1 MNWEKSVAIVTGAAG
16 GIGGTFVRQL
26 LSGGC
31 RVVAIDKHSNKLEE
45 LAVACQAWHGALAIR
60 PVDITNEAE
69 IRATFTELSMH
80 FGVPEILVNNAGVLR
95 DGLLVKKEADNYV
108 RKLPTAQWRGVLE
121 ANLTGTYLMSREFAA
136 IRSQQAGEGVIV
148 NISSVTSAGN
158 PGQSAYAASKAG
170 MDALTRT
177 WALELAD
184 SHIRV
189 VGIAPGL
196 TDTPMARALPE
207 AELDDMLKNIPL
219 ERMATP
225 LEIWQGLRF
234 ALECDYFNGRILTI
248 DGGAG
253 FC

>member
-1 MNWEKSVAIVTGAAG
+1 
-16 GIGGTFVRQL
+16 
-26 LSGGC
+26 
-31 RVVAIDKHSNKLEE
+31 
-45 LAVACQAWHGALAIR
+45 
-60 PVDITNEAE
+60 
-69 IRATFTELSMH
+69 
-80 FGVPEILVNNAGVLR
+80 
-95 DGLLVKKEADNYV
+95 
-108 RKLPTAQWRGVLE
+108 
-121 ANLTGTYLMSREFAA
+121 
-136 IRSQQAGEGVIV
+136 
-148 NISSVTSAGN
+148 
-158 PGQSAYAASKAG
+158 

-207 AELDDMLKNIPL
+207 TELNDMLKNIPL